1 MAEHD
6 FIEPERLEGTPHPR
20 DTEKLYGQS
29 EAEARFLEAYQS
41 GRLHH
46 AWLMSGPQGVG
57 KATMAWRIARFLLT
71 RSEDDNGPGLFENA
85 SPQAVT
91 LDIAADDPVVTRM
104 QAGSEPRLFKIT
116 RSVNP
121 ETKRL
126 RDMIV
131 VDDVR
136 ALGRFLSMSAAEG
149 GRRVVIVDAA
159 DEMNTQAANALL
171 KMLEEPPR
179 LTTFLLVAHQP
190 AALLPTIRSRC
201 RELRLA
207 VLGPE
212 NMSRALRAVGLDQE
226 LSKASAGTLAAL
238 SGGSVGAAAR
248 LLKLDGLSLYS
259 EILGT
264 IATLPNIDRARVQH
278 LAGKFSM
285 RGAEE
290 ELDLFCVLL
299 EMLLFRLARA
309 GASGDN
315 APADAQ
321 EAEIF
326 ARLSPDI
333 HAARRWAR
341 LSDELLSRL
350 RHGRAVNL
358 DAAALILDTFLRIQ
372 RSVAGQ
378 SKT

>member
-1 MAEHD
+1 MAEDD
-6 FIEPERLEGTPHPR
+6 FIEPERLDGTPHPR
-20 DTEKLYGQS
+20 DTEELFGQAD
-29 EAEARFLEAYQS
+29 AEARFLEAFES

-46 AWLMSGPQGVG
+46 AWLLTGPQGVG

-71 RSEDDNGPGLFENA
+71 QNGEQNGEGLFGDEP
-85 SPQAVT
+85 PQATT
-91 LDIAADDPVVTRM
+91 LDVAPDNAVVTRM

-126 RDMIV
+126 RDVIV

-207 VLGPE
+207 TLGPE
-212 NMSRALRAVGLDQE
+212 DMRLALQAAGFDQE
-226 LSKASAGTLAAL
+226 LNEAKAEALAAL

-248 LLKLDGLSLYS
+248 LLKLDGLTLYS
-259 EILGT
+259 ELVGT
-264 IATLPNIDRARVQH
+264 MATLPNIDRTRVQR
-278 LAGKFSM
+278 LADSM
-285 RGAEE
+285 SQRGAEE
-290 ELDLFCVLL
+290 RLDLFLVLL

-309 GASGDN
+309 GAAGQN
-315 APADAQ
+315 APADPQ
-321 EAEIF
+321 EPELF
-326 ARLSPDI
+326 ARLSPDMR
-333 HAARRWAR
+333 AAQHWAR
-341 LSDELLSRL
+341 LSDELLTRV
-350 RHGRAVNL
+350 RHGRSVNL
-358 DAAALILDTFLRIQ
+358 DAAALILDTFLRLQ

-378 SKT
+378 STR

>member
-1 MAEHD
+1 MAEEET
-6 FIEPERLEGTPHPR
+6 IEPERLEGTSHPR
-20 DTEKLYGQS
+20 DTERLFGQA
-29 EAEARFLEAYQS
+29 EAEARFLEAYHS
-41 GRLHH
+41 SRLHH
-46 AWLMSGPQGVG
+46 AWLLSGPQGVG

-71 RSEDDNGPGLFENA
+71 RSETTEGPGLFMEA
-85 SPQAVT
+85 PLTETT
-91 LDIAADDPVVTRM
+91 LDVLPDDPVVARM

-121 ETKRL
+121 DTKRL

-149 GRRVVIVDAA
+149 GRRVVIIDAA

-207 VLGPE
+207 TLGPE
-212 NMSRALRAVGLDQE
+212 DMRLALQAAGFDQDLNE
-226 LSKASAGTLAAL
+226 AKAKALAAL

-248 LLKLDGLSLYS
+248 LLKLDGLTLYS
-259 EILGT
+259 ELVGT
-264 IATLPNIDRARVQH
+264 MATLPNIDRARVQR
-278 LAGKFSM
+278 LADSM
-285 RGAEE
+285 SQRGAEE
-290 ELDLFCVLL
+290 RLDLFLVLL

-309 GASGDN
+309 GAAGQN
-315 APADAQ
+315 APADPQ
-321 EAEIF
+321 EPELF
-326 ARLSPDI
+326 ARLSPDMQ
-333 HAARRWAR
+333 AAQRWAK
-341 LSDELLSRL
+341 LSDELLTRV

-358 DAAALILDTFLRIQ
+358 DAAALILDTFLRLQ

-378 SKT
+378 STR